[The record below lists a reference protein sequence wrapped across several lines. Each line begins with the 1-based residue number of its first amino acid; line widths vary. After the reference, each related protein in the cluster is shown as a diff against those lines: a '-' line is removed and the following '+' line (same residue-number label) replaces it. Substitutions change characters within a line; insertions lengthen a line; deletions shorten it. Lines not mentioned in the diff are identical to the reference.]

1 MATINRRRKTAPVT
15 HEGAPAAR
23 LTPEQEL
30 RRSVLA
36 CLLWEDTFYEEG
48 EAIAD
53 RIARLVAA
61 VPLETAAEIA
71 IEARERQHIRHAPLL
86 IVREMARRGGRI
98 VGDTLA
104 RVIQRPDEL
113 TEFLA
118 IYWREGRRPLSKQV
132 KRGLALAF
140 PKFDA
145 YQLAKYDRPKAV
157 RLRDVLFLCH
167 AKPRDEEQ
175 AAVWRQLVEGTL
187 PPADTWEVALSRG
200 DDPYETWTRLLV
212 ERKLGGLALLRN
224 LRNMLAAGV
233 DLDLIRQAI
242 EEHQFERVLP
252 FRFIAAARYAPKL
265 EPVLEAAMFRALQ
278 GVPRLPGKTVLVIDH
293 SGSMNVPLSSRSE
306 LRRFDAATGL
316 AILLREIC
324 EELDMIA
331 FSSDAALVPPRHG
344 FALAD
349 AIEKATGWG
358 GTLTE
363 KAKRLADSLGYD
375 RIIIVTDEQSH
386 QALSAPQ
393 GKGYVIN
400 VAPYQ
405 NGVGYGPWVH
415 IDGWS
420 EAVVRWIAEYER
432 L

>member
-1 MATINRRRKTAPVT
+1 
-15 HEGAPAAR
+15 
-23 LTPEQEL
+23 
-30 RRSVLA
+30 
-36 CLLWEDTFYEEG
+36 
-48 EAIAD
+48 
-53 RIARLVAA
+53 
-61 VPLETAAEIA
+61 
-71 IEARERQHIRHAPLL
+71 
-86 IVREMARRGGRI
+86 
-98 VGDTLA
+98 
-104 RVIQRPDEL
+104 
-113 TEFLA
+113 
-118 IYWREGRRPLSKQV
+118 
-132 KRGLALAF
+132 
-140 PKFDA
+140 
-145 YQLAKYDRPKAV
+145 
-157 RLRDVLFLCH
+157 
-167 AKPRDEEQ
+167 
-175 AAVWRQLVEGTL
+175 
-187 PPADTWEVALSRG
+187 
-200 DDPYETWTRLLV
+200 
-212 ERKLGGLALLRN
+212 
-224 LRNMLAAGV
+224 MLAAGV

-242 EEHQFERVLP
+242 EEHRFERVLP

-293 SGSMNVPLSSRSE
+293 SGSMSVPLSSQSE
-306 LRRFDAATGL
+306 LRCFDAATGL

-324 EELDMIA
+324 EELDVIA
-331 FSSDAALVPPRHG
+331 FSSHAALVPPRHG

-349 AIEKATGWG
+349 AIEKATRWG

-363 KAKRLADSLGYD
+363 KAKRFADSLGYD